1 MADETKLR
9 RLAERVLRDFPDFM
23 LDYDPLATQTG
34 GYRLEI
40 RRIRKAYGTFADID
54 KMRQVQRDMLHQ
66 LRMEGFTA
74 KLGSETRDD
83 FVVRVKPSKPEP
95 VNLQEEAAKVI
106 REREDS
112 NQKLKNVAAHSAA
125 AK

>member
-9 RLAERVLRDFPDFM
+9 HLAERVLRNYPDFM
-23 LDYDPLATQTG
+23 LDYDPAATQTG
-34 GYRLEI
+34 GYRLEV
-40 RRIRKAYGTFADID
+40 RRYKRGYGTFAETD
-54 KMRQVQRDMLHQ
+54 KVRQVQRDLLQ
-66 LRMEGFTA
+66 ALRNEGFTA

-83 FVVRVKPSKPEP
+83 FVIRVKPSKPEP

-112 NQKLKNVAAHSAA
+112 NQKISESAKKTLSA
-125 AK
+125 T

>member
-9 RLAERVLRDFPDFM
+9 RLAEQVLRSYPDFM
-23 LDYDPLATQTG
+23 LDYDPAATQTG

-40 RRIRKAYGTFADID
+40 RRFRKAYGTFADTD
-54 KMRQVQRDMLHQ
+54 KARQIQRDLLHA
-66 LRMEGFTA
+66 LRVEGFDA

-83 FVVRVKPSKPEP
+83 FVIRVKPSKPQP

-112 NQKLKNVAAHSAA
+112 NQKVRESGKKATSGT
-125 AK
+125 